1 MEFRYGVLD
10 FCRHAGSYVGARTKQ
25 PAHMKEKKRTPSRL
39 GFVTFVNQ
47 PIDLLRG
54 NVRGH
59 PQETLCRVRSPILL
73 VSFEYE
79 QRANRLVEALVGQS
93 DAKFL
98 LLCWMENFEIN
109 HSEGLFWFEGTMD

>member
-79 QRANRLVEALVGQS
+79 QRAHRLVEALVGTKGMQS
-93 DAKFL
+93 FCSSAGWKSTTLKAFFGSKSP
-98 LLCWMENFEIN
+98 WI
-109 HSEGLFWFEGTMD
+109 S